1 MESLEKLTYIELR
14 TYAKKIGLKKFT
26 ALRKDQ
32 LIEKIK
38 EYQNV
43 CNVEDSLVIK
53 SNIDIN
59 NEEFKL
65 IREMRKENII
75 NNLKRVKEL
84 LELIEKDIERV

>member
-1 MESLEKLTYIELR
+1 MESLEKFTYIELR
-14 TYAKKIGLKKFT
+14 TYAKKIGLKKIT

-65 IREMRKENII
+65 IREMRKENMII
-75 NNLKRVKEL
+75 NLKRVKEL
-84 LELIEKDIERV
+84 LDLIEKDIERV